1 MACRRRHGITR
12 SSTFKEEICRPPVD
26 TAAASSSAPS
36 SPVASKKNHR
46 DSPLSSAYVNSPF
59 QHRSKETFNNRTET
73 NREDFF
79 TQHGKMQYQKPQIIQ
94 LTASPDG
101 RGSSMDKRTQDIQET
116 FKLQNKKTEINRED
130 FFKQNL
136 WQDGKKQS
144 EKPQTVHEHQ
154 LMASRDVRRHNC
166 NCIFSLDQNFL
177 FNKSTR
183 ATTLRVC
190 LLWGNGMDERM
201 EWTR

>member
-26 TAAASSSAPS
+26 TATASSSAPS

-46 DSPLSSAYVNSPF
+46 DSPLSSGYVNSPF
-59 QHRSKETFNNRTET
+59 QHRSKKQIVRIFSRNMVICNIKNHRQFNSR
-73 NREDFF
+73 
-79 TQHGKMQYQKPQIIQ
+79 HLAI
-94 LTASPDG
+94 
-101 RGSSMDKRTQDIQET
+101 MDKRTQDIQET

-144 EKPQTVHEHQ
+144 EKPQTIHEHQ

-166 NCIFSLDQNFL
+166 NCIFYIDQNFL
-177 FNKSTR
+177 VNKSTR

-190 LLWGNGMDERM
+190 LVG
-201 EWTR
+201 

>member
-26 TAAASSSAPS
+26 TATASSSAPS

-46 DSPLSSAYVNSPF
+46 DSPLSSGYVNSPF
-59 QHRSKETFNNRTET
+59 QHRSK
-73 NREDFF
+73 
-79 TQHGKMQYQKPQIIQ
+79 
-94 LTASPDG
+94 G

-144 EKPQTVHEHQ
+144 EKPQTIHEHQ

-166 NCIFSLDQNFL
+166 NCIFYIDQNFL
-177 FNKSTR
+177 VNKSTR

-190 LLWGNGMDERM
+190 LVG
-201 EWTR
+201 